1 MLPSKTTMNGRR
13 VSSDSGETSD
23 RIAPSSSA
31 YEFGLGTKTGSE
43 GLIVGSLNVSYSLN
57 IM

>member
-1 MLPSKTTMNGRR
+1 MNGRR

-23 RIAPSSSA
+23 RMAPSSSA